1 MLKTFS
7 HDYPDCYLVLVHTR
21 LPKLDYNDEGLA
33 HLCRLNA
40 LDESSCYAL
49 FDALL
54 KRQAVETPDQ
64 SQVKEIA
71 SYLEGYPPSIYNAVK
86 ACSLEGVD
94 LVCSDKR
101 ALLDFQERIFKDFL
115 DKLPFSDAEWNV
127 LTALYNMGNISIA
140 PLAEVLDSTLEDVA
154 QLLKKYT
161 NIMLLFAQ
169 KVCIA

>member
-1 MLKTFS
+1 MRHYGGRTEKISTCLLYTSS

-127 LTALYNMGNISIA
+127 LTALYNTVSYTH
-140 PLAEVLDSTLEDVA
+140 LDVYKRQLSTLSPFSS
-154 QLLKKYT
+154 K
-161 NIMLLFAQ
+161 
-169 KVCIA
+169 